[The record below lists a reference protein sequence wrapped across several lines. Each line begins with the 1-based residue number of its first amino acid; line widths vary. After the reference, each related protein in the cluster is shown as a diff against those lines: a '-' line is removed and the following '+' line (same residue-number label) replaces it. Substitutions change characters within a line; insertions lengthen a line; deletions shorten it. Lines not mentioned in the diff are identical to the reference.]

1 MDATQTMTMEGDQI
15 TTLRS
20 TFQTLASIR
29 HVGLAGF
36 PNDYADLPVSL
47 EDVMAIYTS
56 CRPIPELNGIA
67 FRE

>member
-1 MDATQTMTMEGDQI
+1 MDAAQTMTMEGDQI
-15 TTLRS
+15 TALRS

-47 EDVMAIYTS
+47 EDVMTINTLR
-56 CRPIPELNGIA
+56 RPVPELDGFA
-67 FRE
+67 FLE

>member
-1 MDATQTMTMEGDQI
+1 MDAAQTMTMEGNQI

-47 EDVMAIYTS
+47 EDVMAINAL
-56 CRPIPELNGIA
+56 CRPVPELDGIA
-67 FRE
+67 FLE